1 MEEHDVFI
9 SYAHRDNQPILHG
22 DSARGWVSNF
32 DEILRNLLTRELGR
46 DARIWRD
53 PSIDTGEYF
62 WDKIKGNLLKS
73 KAFILILSPSYINSE
88 WCRNEFDTF
97 IRERKPIR
105 VGDKSCIFPI
115 VKKPI
120 ENGEIPLDLQNFLK
134 DVLFVEFFK
143 REENEKTLTFDVE
156 YGDDLKRELLKRID
170 FLAQDIFLLLKEAES
185 VEKTDEP
192 SEPTALKPFAGMTV
206 YLAEPTPDLW
216 DEYLKIRRDFIKRGA
231 NVLPSSFDFS
241 RPERVEDY
249 KSAMLS
255 DLKQSKLAVHFIGSE
270 DDAYSDDNRQSLVHL
285 QMSIAAEFQTGAD
298 CKRLIWLP
306 QDVAPV
312 TEQHAQFIAQLPA
325 MTSRNVDLMRTTLDL
340 KTEMERI
347 LLDKPK
353 PQTQPAVETVKK
365 TVYILHDNRD
375 AGAVA
380 RIVDKLFEN
389 GCEVWTV
396 SQTGGA
402 DLIEEHKWYLLNCDA
417 AIVYWN
423 NAMTFQVR
431 AMMSEFQ
438 RVLDNGRERAFEAK
452 GVLIE
457 GASPEKD
464 NFRTHET
471 VIRNDEDFAAFLFQ
485 LKNGGGQTG

>member
-9 SYAHRDNQPILHG
+9 SYAHRDNQPILQ
-22 DSARGWVSNF
+22 DVSAKGWVSSF
-32 DEILRNLLTRELGR
+32 DEILGNFLTRELGR

-53 PSIDTGEYF
+53 PSNDAGDYF

-73 KAFILILSPSYINSE
+73 KTFILILSPSYVNSE
-88 WCRNEFDTF
+88 YCKEEFNTF
-97 IRERKPIR
+97 FKDRKPIR
-105 VGDKSCIFPI
+105 IGDKSCIFPI
-115 VKKPI
+115 IKKPV
-120 ENGEIPLDLQNFLK
+120 ETNGVPDGLRTILK
-134 DVLFVEFFK
+134 DVLAIEFFK

-170 FLAQDIFLLLKEAES
+170 FLAQDIFLLLKEADS
-185 VEKTDEP
+185 VEKIEET

-206 YLAEPTPDLW
+206 YMAEPTPDLW

-249 KSAMLS
+249 KTAMLS

-270 DDAYSDDNRQSLVHL
+270 DEVYSDENRQSLVQI
-285 QMSIAAEFQTGAD
+285 QMSIAAEYQTGAD

-306 QDVAPV
+306 PEVAPV

-325 MTSRNVDLMRTTLDL
+325 LTSRNVDLMRTTLDL

-353 PQTQPAVETVKK
+353 PQTQPPDETVKK
-365 TVYILHDNRD
+365 TVYVLHDNRD
-375 AGAVA
+375 AESVA
-380 RIVDKLFEN
+380 QIVDKLFEN

-396 SQTGGA
+396 SQTGGE

-423 NAMTFQVR
+423 KAMTFQVR
-431 AMMSEFQ
+431 AMLSEFQ
-438 RVLDNGRERAFEAK
+438 RILDNGRERAFDVK
-452 GVLIE
+452 GVFID
-457 GASPEKD
+457 GASPEKN

-471 VIRNDEDFAAFLFQ
+471 VIRTDEDFTAFLAK
-485 LKNGGGQTG
+485 LKNGGQSR